1 MVQADL
7 NAAILARD
15 NLSTKV
21 RELKIQLTEYD
32 TKTEIIREENSNL
45 KEKLTA
51 IEVDNFRRMKE
62 FTGMKLQLDE
72 QKEKNDQLIKKIQ
85 EETLQ
90 LKFSS
95 TNLKQEQ
102 QHNAKITEQNKLLT
116 EKVDI
121 LEQTLYGVENKL
133 MLVNSRIQKSDR
145 HRMFIA
151 IRLAFMIKFGRNF
164 IALFQK
170 MIEDKLAEFES
181 LYKKYFE
188 LLPKFNK
195 LSDDNMNLLQDKE
208 RLTKEVD

>member
-1 MVQADL
+1 MKMVQADL

-21 RELKIQLTEYD
+21 RDLKIQLTEYD
-32 TKTEIIREENSNL
+32 TKTEIVRQENSDL

-51 IEVDNFRRMKE
+51 IEVENFRRMKE

-72 QKEKNDQLIKKIQ
+72 QKEKNDQLLKKIQ

-102 QHNAKITEQNKLLT
+102 QHNAKLTEQNKLLT

-133 MLVNSRIQKSDR
+133 MLVNSRI
-145 HRMFIA
+145 
-151 IRLAFMIKFGRNF
+151 
-164 IALFQK
+164 
-170 MIEDKLAEFES
+170 
-181 LYKKYFE
+181 
-188 LLPKFNK
+188 
-195 LSDDNMNLLQDKE
+195 
-208 RLTKEVD
+208 

>member
-32 TKTEIIREENSNL
+32 TKTEIVREENSNL

-72 QKEKNDQLIKKIQ
+72 QKEKNDQLLKKIQ

-95 TNLKQEQ
+95 TNLRQEQ

-116 EKVDI
+116 ERVKI
-121 LEQTLYGVENKL
+121 LEQNLNGVENKL
-133 MLVNSRIQKSDR
+133 MLVNSRI
-145 HRMFIA
+145 
-151 IRLAFMIKFGRNF
+151 
-164 IALFQK
+164 
-170 MIEDKLAEFES
+170 
-181 LYKKYFE
+181 
-188 LLPKFNK
+188 
-195 LSDDNMNLLQDKE
+195 
-208 RLTKEVD
+208 

>member
-15 NLSTKV
+15 NLSAKV

-32 TKTEIIREENSNL
+32 TKTEIVRQENLDL

-72 QKEKNDQLIKKIQ
+72 QKEKNDQLLKKIQ

-133 MLVNSRIQKSDR
+133 MLVNSRI
-145 HRMFIA
+145 
-151 IRLAFMIKFGRNF
+151 
-164 IALFQK
+164 
-170 MIEDKLAEFES
+170 
-181 LYKKYFE
+181 
-188 LLPKFNK
+188 
-195 LSDDNMNLLQDKE
+195 
-208 RLTKEVD
+208 

>member
-15 NLSTKV
+15 NLSAKV

-32 TKTEIIREENSNL
+32 TKTEIVREENSNL

-72 QKEKNDQLIKKIQ
+72 QKEKNDQLLKKIQ

-102 QHNAKITEQNKLLT
+102 QHNAKLTEQNKLLT
-116 EKVDI
+116 EKVDN

-133 MLVNSRIQKSDR
+133 MLVNSRI
-145 HRMFIA
+145 
-151 IRLAFMIKFGRNF
+151 
-164 IALFQK
+164 
-170 MIEDKLAEFES
+170 
-181 LYKKYFE
+181 
-188 LLPKFNK
+188 
-195 LSDDNMNLLQDKE
+195 
-208 RLTKEVD
+208 

>member
-15 NLSTKV
+15 NLLTKV
-21 RELKIQLTEYD
+21 RDLKIQLTEYD
-32 TKTEIIREENSNL
+32 TKTEIVRQENSDL

-51 IEVDNFRRMKE
+51 IEVENFRRMKE

-72 QKEKNDQLIKKIQ
+72 QKEKNDQLLKKIQ

-102 QHNAKITEQNKLLT
+102 QHNAKLTEQNKLLT

-133 MLVNSRIQKSDR
+133 MLVNSRI
-145 HRMFIA
+145 
-151 IRLAFMIKFGRNF
+151 
-164 IALFQK
+164 
-170 MIEDKLAEFES
+170 
-181 LYKKYFE
+181 
-188 LLPKFNK
+188 
-195 LSDDNMNLLQDKE
+195 
-208 RLTKEVD
+208 

>member
-15 NLSTKV
+15 NLSAKV

-32 TKTEIIREENSNL
+32 TKTEIVREENSNL

-72 QKEKNDQLIKKIQ
+72 QKEKNDQLLKKIQ

-102 QHNAKITEQNKLLT
+102 QKNAKITEQNKLLT
-116 EKVDI
+116 EKVDN
-121 LEQTLYGVENKL
+121 LEQTLNGVENKL
-133 MLVNSRIQKSDR
+133 MLVNSRI
-145 HRMFIA
+145 
-151 IRLAFMIKFGRNF
+151 
-164 IALFQK
+164 
-170 MIEDKLAEFES
+170 
-181 LYKKYFE
+181 
-188 LLPKFNK
+188 
-195 LSDDNMNLLQDKE
+195 
-208 RLTKEVD
+208 

>member
-1 MVQADL
+1 M
-7 NAAILARD
+7 
-15 NLSTKV
+15 
-21 RELKIQLTEYD
+21 
-32 TKTEIIREENSNL
+32 

-51 IEVDNFRRMKE
+51 IEVEKFRRMKE

-72 QKEKNDQLIKKIQ
+72 QKEKNDQLLKKIQ

-133 MLVNSRIQKSDR
+133 MLVNSRI
-145 HRMFIA
+145 
-151 IRLAFMIKFGRNF
+151 
-164 IALFQK
+164 
-170 MIEDKLAEFES
+170 
-181 LYKKYFE
+181 
-188 LLPKFNK
+188 
-195 LSDDNMNLLQDKE
+195 
-208 RLTKEVD
+208 